1 MLDLRKKYSYIDFA
15 NNDFL
20 DLKFYSEDIL
30 LILRSLNPSKAAG
43 PDGIH
48 GKVLKY
54 CASSLA
60 YPLSILFNLSFVTG
74 CIPPDWKLASVVPVF
89 KKGDKGSVENYRP
102 ISLTSLVMKVFERC
116 IKTALFSVCED
127 VLDPRQHGFLN
138 NRSCVTQMVPFVH
151 DLATNLN
158 DKIRTDI
165 IYFDFTK
172 AFDSVSHD
180 LILRKLKEE
189 FKVDGLMLRF
199 IKSYLE
205 GREQQVVIGG
215 QTSSKLPVHSGVPQ
229 GSILGPLLFVLFND
243 MFACISG
250 ETDIALYADDTKI
263 WRRITMFS
271 DHHILQND
279 INNLFDWSVNNNMV
293 FHPNKCKALTI
304 SKFRNEFDKFPFNV
318 FIYEINGTCIDY
330 VNSQR
335 DLGVELNNNLN
346 WGSHHS
352 MLVLQAS
359 SRLGLLRRTCHFNA
373 NVRQK
378 RAFYLAIVM
387 AKAGLHKWVCP
398 TDRELCLRSKLNN
411 GMGWS
416 YKSVQSGL
424 KPTCTRETFAKHE
437 IDKIEEVIK
446 KHNELVQLEE
456 ERIGKLME
464 RFENMKCSQGDGY
477 KTCLFC
483 NASFGFLKAKP
494 FRCHMCQRNVC
505 SKCKVET
512 EKRQIVLPKI
522 LCRVCSEYREI
533 WKKSNAWFFHAIPK
547 YVIPPK
553 LPKQQPKI
561 KNSPVQ
567 KKPIER
573 PNKVNRER
581 FWDPDSDYL
590 STTDDSDESDD
601 SDSDDS
607 DSDDAVD
614 KSNKDDELDGD
625 DSTSGGISCDEDQ
638 VLDAI
643 ASDEINSHEKK
654 DDLETGELGAIR
666 FSLQYDPIEQ
676 MLNIQVFSGHKLKPM
691 DVGGTSDPYVKCT
704 LIPGHPK
711 ATKLKTSRK
720 ECDLNPVFNEK
731 LTYHGIFDSDI
742 KTKMVRLTVLD
753 YDRMTKND
761 MIGITTVPL
770 DGLIP
775 QKQHLYGEILKE
787 PEDETHEASAIVDRG
802 RIQISLH
809 YQANKELKVTIVRCS
824 MLMVPG
830 SDTLPNPMVKVN
842 IRPSPKRNTFKR
854 KTEIL
859 KQTSNPEFGHK
870 AKFTYDITSFDI
882 ESNDRCLEV
891 TVWDCTGLKRHS
903 YIGGVVLGKESGGST
918 RSHWEDALSSCGHR
932 VTRWHMLEGESTS
945 TIGECSSIE
954 LTDQSQADVANP
966 AAAP

>member
-1 MLDLRKKYSYIDFA
+1 
-15 NNDFL
+15 
-20 DLKFYSEDIL
+20 
-30 LILRSLNPSKAAG
+30 
-43 PDGIH
+43 
-48 GKVLKY
+48 
-54 CASSLA
+54 
-60 YPLSILFNLSFVTG
+60 
-74 CIPPDWKLASVVPVF
+74 
-89 KKGDKGSVENYRP
+89 
-102 ISLTSLVMKVFERC
+102 
-116 IKTALFSVCED
+116 
-127 VLDPRQHGFLN
+127 
-138 NRSCVTQMVPFVH
+138 
-151 DLATNLN
+151 
-158 DKIRTDI
+158 
-165 IYFDFTK
+165 
-172 AFDSVSHD
+172 
-180 LILRKLKEE
+180 
-189 FKVDGLMLRF
+189 
-199 IKSYLE
+199 
-205 GREQQVVIGG
+205 
-215 QTSSKLPVHSGVPQ
+215 
-229 GSILGPLLFVLFND
+229 
-243 MFACISG
+243 
-250 ETDIALYADDTKI
+250 
-263 WRRITMFS
+263 
-271 DHHILQND
+271 
-279 INNLFDWSVNNNMV
+279 
-293 FHPNKCKALTI
+293 
-304 SKFRNEFDKFPFNV
+304 
-318 FIYEINGTCIDY
+318 
-330 VNSQR
+330 
-335 DLGVELNNNLN
+335 
-346 WGSHHS
+346 
-352 MLVLQAS
+352 
-359 SRLGLLRRTCHFNA
+359 
-373 NVRQK
+373 
-378 RAFYLAIVM
+378 M

-424 KPTCTRETFAKHE
+424 KPTCTREAFAKHE

-553 LPKQQPKI
+553 LPKQPLKI

-573 PNKVNRER
+573 PNKANSES

-607 DSDDAVD
+607 DSDDGED

-625 DSTSGGISCDEDQ
+625 ESTSGGISCDEDQ

-643 ASDEINSHEKK
+643 ASDEINSHENE

-787 PEDETHEASAIVDRG
+787 PEDETHEASAIIDRG

-870 AKFTYDITSFDI
+870 AKFTYDITSFDM

-903 YIGGVVLGKESGGST
+903 YIGGVVLGKESGGTT

-954 LTDQSQADVANP
+954 LTDQSQTDVAVSP
-966 AAAP
+966 AAP